1 MKKVDGGIGVPI
13 DAEIVEL
20 SQLSPSP
27 KLKFLV
33 DGAVQTRLTDL
44 ESMYYDLRTTSD
56 AIRKFLKRNLLLS
69 KDGEKQIG
77 ALYGKVFKITETFNS
92 VIASIDL
99 NVFSAKGTNQFKKA
113 FDAYQDGGTML
124 PDKFI
129 RYFKTLAAKLEQVRS
144 LPSYD
149 IFMAHHFLIS
159 SKMIWANS
167 FFYDRICYFKLTS
180 KKFLFLLQLY
190 KISVLHSFEKPEREP
205 FEL

>member
-113 FDAYQDGGTML
+113 FDAYQDGGTIL

-144 LPSYD
+144 LPSYG

-159 SKMIWANS
+159 PKIIWAN
-167 FFYDRICYFKLTS
+167 FF
-180 KKFLFLLQLY
+180 FL
-190 KISVLHSFEKPEREP
+190 R
-205 FEL
+205 